1 MYTAV
6 ERLMV
11 WCGLSWRHIIIFG
24 FLYTAILSM
33 YAISDGIDDTINN
46 MYGVF
51 GLVNEDID
59 AERLW
64 IDNVLPSLGIPVI
77 VGSGFLMMK
86 YGRFI
91 VIMSTLIIMALLSP
105 LLIFPENYKMFSAG
119 IVLVGIIFRS
129 IVIGG
134 IMIYAY
140 ETVPIKYRRVA
151 LISLSIFASLGKL
164 SFGIARWVSNN
175 KGYGSDDEPDVIQS
189 QLSVLLGIA
198 IGATLLIAI
207 CWGAFVRKDSPVS
220 LVVRGFERTV
230 YRYLVSWRCE
240 TDPKPPMNED
250 DFVYQVEIE
259 RERSYMDFKTMCIRK
274 WPALLFLF
282 LTGYSWQIADHVF
295 LTPYKYVVFDYF
307 EGQYDQNPIKGLVVL
322 NCCCL
327 VGTIAAIIYTLRYRS
342 ITILPAFAMGFIFVG
357 AAICSPIE
365 AFYDGL
371 DNKHGLG
378 NPIEFQFLPM
388 KQVLAGQVFMWI
400 GYTLSQFIWG
410 LLIVEIVPGTY
421 RPVVV
426 MAQMGFLEITNMA
439 IKAIYT
445 RYKWDGRGLYIV
457 ASVWL
462 GLIALSYMVVFVGT
476 NWFSRADPAEEDD
489 SEIAI
494 DVLDEEEVYLDN
506 GKTTVT
512 LDSYM
517 YSNNSNATAAGLSS
531 TRIAN

>member
-1 MYTAV
+1 MYTAI

-33 YAISDGIDDTINN
+33 YAISDAIDDTHNT
-46 MYGVF
+46 MFGKVF
-51 GLVNEDID
+51 RFKNENID
-59 AERLW
+59 EEKLW
-64 IDNVLPSLGIPVI
+64 IDNVLPSLLIPII
-77 VGSGFLMMK
+77 VGSGFVMMK

-91 VIMSTLIIMALLSP
+91 VIMGALIVMALLAP
-105 LLIFPENYKMFSAG
+105 LLMFPSNYKMFSAG
-119 IVLVGIIFRS
+119 IVLNGIIFRS

-134 IMIYAY
+134 VMIYAY

-151 LISLSIFASLGKL
+151 LLSLSIFASLGKL
-164 SFGIARWVSNN
+164 SFGLARWISGNG
-175 KGYGSDDEPDVIQS
+175 GYGSTEDRDTVQS

-198 IGATLLIAI
+198 CGATLLIPI
-207 CWGAFVRKDSPVS
+207 LWGAFVRTDSPVS

-230 YRYLVSWRCE
+230 YRYLVSWKIG
-240 TDPKPPMNED
+240 TDNQPPMNED

-259 RERSYMDFKTMCIRK
+259 RERSYMDFKTMCFRK

-282 LTGYSWQIADHVF
+282 LTGYSWQIADFVF
-295 LTPYKYVVFDYF
+295 MTPYKYIVFDYI
-307 EGQYDQNPIKGLVVL
+307 EGAYDENPIKGLIVM

-327 VGTIAAIIYTLRYRS
+327 AGTLFAIIYTLKYRS
-342 ITILPAFAMGFIFVG
+342 ITILPALAMGFIFVG
-357 AAICSPIE
+357 AAICSPVE
-365 AFYDGL
+365 AFYTAS
-371 DNKHGLG
+371 DNDHGLG

-388 KQVLAGQVFMWI
+388 RQVLAGQVIMWV
-400 GYTLSQFIWG
+400 GYTLAQFVWG

-426 MAQMGFLEITNMA
+426 MAQMGFLELTNMA
-439 IKAIYT
+439 IRAIYT
-445 RYKWDGRGLYIV
+445 RYKWDGRGLYIT
-457 ASVWL
+457 ASVVL

-489 SEIAI
+489 GEIAI

-517 YSNNSNATAAGLSS
+517 YSNNSNTGLSS